1 MKKYILIFLLSSL
14 YPCFSSAQ
22 STLYKEWF
30 QQKKTQKEYLLEQIA
45 ALKVYSEYL
54 KKGYDIYKTGH
65 NAIGNFKRG
74 EFDLHNDFFLSLKS
88 INPEIARYS
97 RIADIVQM
105 QAGIIGISRK
115 TLRELRQEGFAP
127 AQEIDYISKVYA
139 KVLSDC
145 AAVVDELIDL
155 TTPGK
160 LEMEDAERIQRIDL
174 LFAEM
179 QDIYRFT
186 ETFSTDARLLS
197 KSRKKEQSD
206 INTLRGLMEK

>member
-1 MKKYILIFLLSSL
+1 MNKYTLILLTGIACPFLS
-14 YPCFSSAQ
+14 FAQ
-22 STLYKEWF
+22 STWYKEWF

-45 ALKVYSEYL
+45 ALKVYSGYV

-74 EFDLHNDFFLSLKS
+74 EFNLHNDFFLSLKS

-97 RIADIVQM
+97 RIGDIVRM
-105 QAGIIGISRK
+105 QAGIIGTGRK
-115 TLRELRQEGFAP
+115 TLQELRQEGFAT
-127 AQEIDYISKVYA
+127 AQEIDYIGKVYA

-145 AAVVDELIDL
+145 AAVVNELIDL
-155 TTPGK
+155 TTAGK

-179 QDIYRFT
+179 QEIYRFT
-186 ETFSTDARLLS
+186 ETFSTDAKVLS